1 MNDLIHG
8 RKKRSSYNI
17 KHINTFSNDR
27 KESWSFVWWGKH
39 NERIAIGCWIVLS
52 SNWQRPLIVINEL
65 AIFFPGYAYKSK
77 YKSPK

>member
-8 RKKRSSYNI
+8 RKKKSSNQRKQSI
-17 KHINTFSNDR
+17 TFSSEI
-27 KESWSFVWWGKH
+27 KESWSLVWWFKH
-39 NERIAIGCWIVLS
+39 NDRIAIGCWIVLS

-65 AIFFPGYAYKSK
+65 AIFFPGYVYKSK